1 MIWILGIVIIAVIKT
16 LLCKAVS
23 LLIIL
28 LSFWIKGKKL
38 HFNSNQW
45 DNFFLQLSDKKL
57 QHYAVS
63 VYIAA
68 AVISSVAAFF
78 LFKATGYNRGLEITL
93 LIFIGGLAITAYK
106 WHTKGKDYLM
116 KRYREIPKTILETKK
131 QPIKQI
137 SYIQL
142 SPAVHIR
149 LLRDFSFLY
158 QLFLLSSIFSANSFK
173 YTHLS
178 MVSSKAFS
186 SSSFFSESS

>member
-28 LSFWIKGKKL
+28 LSFCIKGKKL

-68 AVISSVAAFF
+68 AVISSIAAFF
-78 LFKATGYNRGLEITL
+78 LFKATGYSRGLEITL

-116 KRYREIPKTILETKK
+116 KRYREIPKTILEKRNEKTT
-131 QPIKQI
+131 
-137 SYIQL
+137 
-142 SPAVHIR
+142 
-149 LLRDFSFLY
+149 D
-158 QLFLLSSIFSANSFK
+158 
-173 YTHLS
+173 
-178 MVSSKAFS
+178 
-186 SSSFFSESS
+186 

>member
-23 LLIIL
+23 LLVIL

-68 AVISSVAAFF
+68 AVISSVTAFF

-116 KRYREIPKTILETKK
+116 KRYREIPKTILEKRNEKT
-131 QPIKQI
+131 
-137 SYIQL
+137 
-142 SPAVHIR
+142 A
-149 LLRDFSFLY
+149 D
-158 QLFLLSSIFSANSFK
+158 
-173 YTHLS
+173 
-178 MVSSKAFS
+178 
-186 SSSFFSESS
+186 

>member
-1 MIWILGIVIIAVIKT
+1 MIWILGIALIAGVKT
-16 LLCKAVS
+16 LFCKGFS
-23 LLIIL
+23 LGIFL
-28 LSFWIKGKKL
+28 LLFWIKGRKL
-38 HFNSNQW
+38 KFCSDEW

-116 KRYREIPKTILETKK
+116 KRYREIPKTILEKRNEKT
-131 QPIKQI
+131 
-137 SYIQL
+137 
-142 SPAVHIR
+142 A
-149 LLRDFSFLY
+149 D
-158 QLFLLSSIFSANSFK
+158 
-173 YTHLS
+173 
-178 MVSSKAFS
+178 
-186 SSSFFSESS
+186 

>member
-57 QHYAVS
+57 QHYAV
-63 VYIAA
+63 
-68 AVISSVAAFF
+68 ISSVAAFS
-78 LFKATGYNRGLEITL
+78 LFKATGYSRGLEITL

-116 KRYREIPKTILETKK
+116 KRYREIPKTILEKRNEKTT
-131 QPIKQI
+131 
-137 SYIQL
+137 
-142 SPAVHIR
+142 
-149 LLRDFSFLY
+149 D
-158 QLFLLSSIFSANSFK
+158 
-173 YTHLS
+173 
-178 MVSSKAFS
+178 
-186 SSSFFSESS
+186 